1 MAKKKKEEEENPK
14 IKAYVV
20 LSQHFEYDDN
30 YYNSQDGGT
39 PVKVF
44 LNRDKAEEEAARKNI
59 VEICGCNLDNYSY
72 NLREG
77 GIEVFEQLKAV
88 VKSAKGKITSDGGD
102 EDRYNIKVSLPD
114 DVKLDYVREILDI
127 LGIWFHSVEEVDVD
141 VDI

>member
-1 MAKKKKEEEENPK
+1 MAKKKKEEETPK

-77 GIEVFEQLKAV
+77 GTEVLEELKSV
-88 VKSAKGKITSDGGD
+88 VKRAGGKVNYEEGG
-102 EDRYNIKVSLPD
+102 YNIRVSLPD
-114 DVKLDYVREILDI
+114 NVKLDYVREILDI